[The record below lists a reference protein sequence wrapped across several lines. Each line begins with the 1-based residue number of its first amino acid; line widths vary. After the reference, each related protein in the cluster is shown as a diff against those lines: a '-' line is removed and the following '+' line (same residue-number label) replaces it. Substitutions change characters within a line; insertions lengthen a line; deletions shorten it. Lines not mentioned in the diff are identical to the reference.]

1 MKPYFHFNRKEKIGV
16 VTLSALILLLT
27 VVLNVGSSTYV
38 PDPFDVDVSKLD
50 FLVLKESDSTQRN
63 NNYSSNNSGNSS
75 TYSAQKIEDFD
86 PNTIGIE
93 DWVKMGFSQKQAQS
107 IMDYRQRFGAFK
119 KKEDL
124 KKLYVISSEKYLQLE
139 PHIIIHTSEE
149 PEIQTQT
156 TWKTNTSLEVELNSA
171 TVEDLIRLRGIG
183 EGYANRIVNY
193 RTKIGGFVD
202 FSQVE
207 KVAISDDAKESLR
220 QFGIIDPLLVSKTNI
235 NTATKE
241 QLKAIPFS
249 NWLVVASIIK
259 QRETEPITNLN
270 FLTEI
275 EISIADKLKFEY
287 YVDF

>member
-1 MKPYFHFNRKEKIGV
+1 VKSYFNFNRKEKIGV

-38 PDPFDVDVSKLD
+38 PDPFDVDLSKLD
-50 FLVLKESDSTQRN
+50 FLVLKQADSTQDYQD
-63 NNYSSNNSGNSS
+63 YSSN
-75 TYSAQKIEDFD
+75 YSNNYDNDSRIEIKDFD
-86 PNTIGIE
+86 PNQINVS

-107 IMDYRQRFGAFK
+107 IVDYRQRFGAFK

-156 TWKTNTSLEVELNSA
+156 TLKTNRSLEVELNSA
-171 TVEDLIRLRGIG
+171 TVEDLIRLHGIG

-193 RTKIGGFVD
+193 RSKIGGFVD

-207 KVAISDDAKESLR
+207 KVSISDDAKESLR
-220 QFGIIDPLLVSKTNI
+220 QFGIINPLLVFKTNI

-249 NWLVVASIIK
+249 NWLVVASIMK
-259 QRETEPITNLN
+259 QRETAPITNLD

-275 EISIADKLKFEY
+275 EISIADKSKFEY